1 MPANGLKLPSPSPD
15 GPTGSP
21 STGLHASPVPRP
33 TEVEPIVP
41 QWLTRLGRRLRAML
55 ASRRGKLLLVATA
68 LGGLLAVL
76 AVAEL
81 ETSWSQARVFAALS
95 RAMTFSLSHETAAT
109 IASPPGPYDQRLGYT
124 RLPAFTSRLASRGYV
139 VAGEAHV
146 SLHFQEAT
154 DWGLFPIFREKTQA
168 GLRVV
173 DRDGRALYQARVPEH
188 AYPQFDAIP
197 PLVVETL
204 LLIENQSL
212 LNTVRPYDNPA
223 VEWDRLVRAGISF
236 GIHALDPDSPRV
248 GGSTLATQL
257 EKIRHSPNGVTTS
270 AREKLRQIVSASARA
285 YRDGEETFEARQRIV
300 VDYVNSMPLAAIP
313 GSGEVIGLLDGLW
326 AWYGSDLQ
334 RVNALLAA
342 DATALRGEE
351 LVEQGRAYRQVLSL
365 LLALRRPTHYLVADQ
380 PGLAALTDRYLSV
393 LRDRAVITDALYR
406 QALEQRLVL
415 RRRAPDR
422 SSVSFVDRKAVN
434 AIRMPLVT
442 LLDTKGTY
450 DLDRLDLT
458 VRTTLDHGVQAEVTE
473 VVERLGSAAD
483 AADAG
488 LYGRQLLGSDQEGA
502 VTYSVAL
509 YERDAG
515 VNRLRLIAD
524 NHNQPLSIHE
534 GTKLEFGSTAKLRTL
549 VTYLEIVADL
559 HRHYASCAPQELA
572 EVRTHPRDRMTA
584 WALRYLAAHP
594 QVSLTEM
601 LEAALDRRYSAS
613 PAETFWTGGAP
624 HTFANFDADDN
635 ARVVTVREA
644 FRRSVNLVFIR
655 LLRDIV
661 HSYMAG
667 EIGPDDTLLS
677 DRTHPARATYLA
689 RFADREGRV
698 FLRRFWEAYRGHGAD
713 AVVAEALSR
722 ARRSPEPL
730 AAVHRFVWPDA
741 DIASLTRWLTD
752 QLAEAAASG
761 DQAATLYDRYAPT
774 RYPLADRAH
783 LVRLH
788 PLELWLVSYLVR
800 HPEPTWDEIDHAS
813 TEARQAA
820 YRWLFRTRNKG
831 PQDRRIRTMLEIDA
845 FKPLHQAWA
854 RMGCPF
860 DSLVPSYATA
870 IGSSGDTPAALA
882 ELMGIILNDG
892 LRLPTTRIEELRFA
906 EGTPYETW
914 FARKPPGAVRV
925 LDAAVAAV
933 LRARLR
939 DVVEHGTGRRAHNAV
954 VLADGT
960 PLVIGGKTGTGD
972 NRVEP
977 FGTHAAGQSRVRNR
991 TATFVFFIGDRFYG
1005 TITAHVGGRAAREYH
1020 FTSALPVQLFT
1031 QLVPFM
1037 RPIFERPGDP
1047 CLVGQTVVPQG
1058 AHSIREDC
1066 GELSAPFERID

>member
-1 MPANGLKLPSPSPD
+1 M
-15 GPTGSP
+15 
-21 STGLHASPVPRP
+21 
-33 TEVEPIVP
+33 
-41 QWLTRLGRRLRAML
+41 
-55 ASRRGKLLLVATA
+55 
-68 LGGLLAVL
+68 
-76 AVAEL
+76 
-81 ETSWSQARVFAALS
+81 
-95 RAMTFSLSHETAAT
+95 
-109 IASPPGPYDQRLGYT
+109 
-124 RLPAFTSRLASRGYV
+124 
-139 VAGEAHV
+139 
-146 SLHFQEAT
+146 
-154 DWGLFPIFREKTQA
+154 
-168 GLRVV
+168 
-173 DRDGRALYQARVPEH
+173 
-188 AYPQFDAIP
+188 
-197 PLVVETL
+197 
-204 LLIENQSL
+204 
-212 LNTVRPYDNPA
+212 
-223 VEWDRLVRAGISF
+223 
-236 GIHALDPDSPRV
+236 
-248 GGSTLATQL
+248 
-257 EKIRHSPNGVTTS
+257 
-270 AREKLRQIVSASARA
+270 
-285 YRDGEETFEARQRIV
+285 
-300 VDYVNSMPLAAIP
+300 
-313 GSGEVIGLLDGLW
+313 
-326 AWYGSDLQ
+326 
-334 RVNALLAA
+334 NALLAA
-342 DATALRGEE
+342 DTAALRGEK

-365 LLALRRPTHYLVADQ
+365 LLALRRPTHYLVGDQ
-380 PGLAALTDRYLSV
+380 AGLAALTDRYLSV
-393 LRDRAVITDALYR
+393 LRDRAVIADALYQ
-406 QALEQRLVL
+406 QALTQRLVL
-415 RRRAPDR
+415 QRRAPDR
-422 SSVSFVDRKAVN
+422 PPVSFVDRKAVN

-458 VRTTLDHGVQAEVTE
+458 VRTTLDHGVQAQVTE

-488 LYGRQLLGSDQEGA
+488 LYGRQLLSSDQEGA

-559 HRHYASCAPQELA
+559 HRHYAFCTPHELA
-572 EVRTHPRDRMTA
+572 AVRTHPRDRMTA

-594 QVSLTEM
+594 HVSLIEM

-661 HSYMAG
+661 SSYMAG
-667 EIGPDDTLLS
+667 EIGPDNTLLS

-689 RFADREGRV
+689 RFADREGRI
-698 FLRRFWEAYRGHGAD
+698 FLRRFWEASRGHGAD

-730 AAVHRFVWPDA
+730 VAVHRFVWPDA
-741 DIASLTRWLTD
+741 DIASLTRWLTA
-752 QLAEAAASG
+752 QLAEDAPSG

-783 LVRLH
+783 LVGLH
-788 PLELWLVSYLVR
+788 PLELWLVAYLVR
-800 HPEPTWDEIDHAS
+800 HPEPTWDEIDDAS

-854 RMGCPF
+854 RTGYPF

-882 ELMGIILNDG
+882 ELMGIILNGG

-906 EGTPYETW
+906 EGRHTKRGLHASHLQRGGCLMPRW
-914 FARKPPGAVRV
+914 RLCSARGWATSWSTGP
-925 LDAAVAAV
+925 VAA
-933 LRARLR
+933 
-939 DVVEHGTGRRAHNAV
+939 
-954 VLADGT
+954 
-960 PLVIGGKTGTGD
+960 
-972 NRVEP
+972 
-977 FGTHAAGQSRVRNR
+977 R
-991 TATFVFFIGDRFYG
+991 TTWSCSL
-1005 TITAHVGGRAAREYH
+1005 TAHR
-1020 FTSALPVQLFT
+1020 S
-1031 QLVPFM
+1031 
-1037 RPIFERPGDP
+1037 
-1047 CLVGQTVVPQG
+1047 
-1058 AHSIREDC
+1058 
-1066 GELSAPFERID
+1066 